1 MKSASTDQFAHSCEV
16 FVNLRR
22 GERLRCNCTRMA
34 TDEQSLLEKQIPLP
48 ALVEGLL
55 FVADEPVTV
64 VRLAQALEVNED
76 AVEAA
81 LNEISADGVNR
92 GVRLQRKGD
101 RVQLVTRPEAAAY
114 IERFMGLENSGRLS
128 QAALETLSIVAY
140 RQPCTRAQIEVVRGV
155 NCDSVLRNLLSKGL
169 IEESGRLETVGHPF
183 LYSTTFAFL
192 QHFGLRSLNELPPLE
207 PTQTPTLVEPDTVTA
222 GASDAKVLPTEL
234 DVRRQEVNDAIG
246 IIYQSHPQV
255 AVERAIDRR
264 VAGRRSAR
272 IPNHRVVGFLV
283 DDGIHLAQLQDRGC
297 EPGRRGI
304 ARGKK
309 VIGASTRAPV

>member
-1 MKSASTDQFAHSCEV
+1 
-16 FVNLRR
+16 
-22 GERLRCNCTRMA
+22 MA
-34 TDEQSLLEKQIPLP
+34 TDEQSLLEKQTPLP

-64 VRLAQALEVNED
+64 ARLAEALEVETD

-81 LNEISADGVNR
+81 LNEISADGANR
-92 GVRLQRKGD
+92 GVRLQRRGD

-192 QHFGLRSLNELPPLE
+192 QHFGLRSLDELPPLE
-207 PTQTPTLVEPDTVTA
+207 PMQTPTLVEPDTVTA
-222 GASDAKVLPTEL
+222 SAY
-234 DVRRQEVNDAIG
+234 DAI
-246 IIYQSHPQV
+246 ILLTESEVMAASPSAASPLTPPEAPAPTVVPPSLDPQ
-255 AVERAIDRR
+255 
-264 VAGRRSAR
+264 
-272 IPNHRVVGFLV
+272 
-283 DDGIHLAQLQDRGC
+283 
-297 EPGRRGI
+297 
-304 ARGKK
+304 
-309 VIGASTRAPV
+309 